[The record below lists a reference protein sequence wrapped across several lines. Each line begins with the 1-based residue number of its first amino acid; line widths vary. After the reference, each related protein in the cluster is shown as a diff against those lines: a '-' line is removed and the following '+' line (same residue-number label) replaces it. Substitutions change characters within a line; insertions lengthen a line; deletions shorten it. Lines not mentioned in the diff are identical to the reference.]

1 MVFTSSSVRKLVT
14 DPANGDYITA
24 VEAISAAGGSIPPM
38 IHFKGGINKW
48 MGLDDVNDDN
58 LLATSDST
66 FSKDALV
73 LDWLKCFGLHRRKV
87 QKEVTV
93 FSFWMSIVLILHM
106 KSGTLC
112 KMQRSRSS
120 GFLLIQRS

>member
-1 MVFTSSSVRKLVT
+1 MT

-24 VEAISAAGGSIPPM
+24 VEAKSAAGGSIPPM

-58 LLATSDST
+58 LLATSDFA

-73 LDWLKCFGLHRRKV
+73 LDWLKCFDLHRRKV
-87 QKEVTV
+87 QKEVTY
-93 FSFWMSIVLILHM
+93 SE
-106 KSGTLC
+106 
-112 KMQRSRSS
+112 
-120 GFLLIQRS
+120 